1 METRHNFGSKIGA
14 VLASAGSAV
23 GLGNVWRF
31 PTEVGNN
38 GGAAFIFIYLICIAL
53 IGIPVMMSE
62 FLIGRHTHANTI
74 SAFAKLAPGKWWR
87 IEGVAGVFVAFLIL
101 SYYIVIS
108 GWTLF
113 YLIESVAGRLQAGR
127 NYSDVFNN
135 FVSDPWL
142 PVLTGTAFMGLTHFI
157 ISRGVQSG
165 IERFSKVMMPMLL
178 FIIGILVIC
187 SFSMPGSSEGLR
199 FLLKPDLSGIQPG
212 TLHEGVINEARHNFH
227 EGIQLTKRG
236 GTYYL
241 VFADVARHGRP
252 TCIGYAVSDK
262 PFGPY
267 KYRGVIIDNFG
278 CDPETW
284 NNHGGIVEHGGKWYV
299 VYHRATNASRSLRK
313 ACVEPIE
320 FAEDGSIMEAEMTSN
335 GAGPLLDAFAE
346 TPARLACVMSGSVR
360 IETCADGRERLAK
373 VHSGDSAT
381 WRYFDMPRTS
391 AKLTLRVVP
400 RTGGIIELRDGKG
413 ASYGRVVVPS
423 GDGKEERTLDMAL
436 ERPLPTGRCAV
447 TLGFHGRGGSFC
459 GRNDANLFDVVS
471 FQFSERY

>member
-199 FLLKPDLSGIQPG
+199 FLLKPDLSKLTASVILSAVGQAFYSLSLAMGCLCTYASYFRADANLPKTAAGVSIIDTLVAILSGFIIFPAVFSVEEVSVDAGPG
-212 TLHEGVINEARHNFH
+212 LVFITLPSVFNIAFEHVAWLGYIFSGFFYLLLLLAALTSAMSLHESVTAYVLEAFSISRRKAA
-227 EGIQLTKRG
+227 T
-236 GTYYL
+236 
-241 VFADVARHGRP
+241 
-252 TCIGYAVSDK
+252 AVSVSCMLLGMLCSLS
-262 PFGPY
+262 FGILGDVKLFGMNIFELFDY
-267 KYRGVIIDNFG
+267 TSSKII
-278 CDPETW
+278 
-284 NNHGGIVEHGGKWYV
+284 
-299 VYHRATNASRSLRK
+299 L
-313 ACVEPIE
+313 PI
-320 FAEDGSIMEAEMTSN
+320 
-335 GAGPLLDAFAE
+335 
-346 TPARLACVMSGSVR
+346 
-360 IETCADGRERLAK
+360 
-373 VHSGDSAT
+373 
-381 WRYFDMPRTS
+381 
-391 AKLTLRVVP
+391 
-400 RTGGIIELRDGKG
+400 GGIIICLFTGWYLDRRLVESELTNN
-413 ASYGRVVVPS
+413 GRLRFRLFRLYYFIIRYV
-423 GDGKEERTLDMAL
+423 A
-436 ERPLPTGRCAV
+436 PLAIAAV
-447 TLGFHGRGGSFC
+447 FLQEI
-459 GRNDANLFDVVS
+459 VS
-471 FQFSERY
+471 

>member
-199 FLLKPDLSGIQPG
+199 FLLKPDFSKLSASVILSAVGQAFYSLSLAMGCLCTYASYFRADANLPKTAAGVSIIDTLVAILSGFIIFPAVFSVEEVSVDAGPG
-212 TLHEGVINEARHNFH
+212 LVFITLPSVFNIAFEHVAWLGYIFSGFFYLLLLLAALTSAMSLHESVTAYVLEAFSISRRKAA
-227 EGIQLTKRG
+227 T
-236 GTYYL
+236 
-241 VFADVARHGRP
+241 
-252 TCIGYAVSDK
+252 AVSVSCMLLGVLCSLS
-262 PFGPY
+262 FGILGDVKLFGMNIFELFDY
-267 KYRGVIIDNFG
+267 TSSKII
-278 CDPETW
+278 
-284 NNHGGIVEHGGKWYV
+284 
-299 VYHRATNASRSLRK
+299 L
-313 ACVEPIE
+313 PI
-320 FAEDGSIMEAEMTSN
+320 
-335 GAGPLLDAFAE
+335 
-346 TPARLACVMSGSVR
+346 
-360 IETCADGRERLAK
+360 
-373 VHSGDSAT
+373 
-381 WRYFDMPRTS
+381 
-391 AKLTLRVVP
+391 
-400 RTGGIIELRDGKG
+400 GGIIICLFTGWYLDRRLVESELTNN
-413 ASYGRVVVPS
+413 GRLRFRLFRLYYFIIRYV
-423 GDGKEERTLDMAL
+423 A
-436 ERPLPTGRCAV
+436 PLAIAAV
-447 TLGFHGRGGSFC
+447 FLQEI
-459 GRNDANLFDVVS
+459 VS
-471 FQFSERY
+471 

>member
-135 FVSDPWL
+135 FVSDTWL

-178 FIIGILVIC
+178 FIIGILVVC

-199 FLLKPDLSGIQPG
+199 FLLKPDLSKLTASVILSAVGQAFYSLSLAMGCLCTYASYFRADANLPKTAAGVSIIDTLVAILSGFIIFPAVFSVEEVSVDAGPG
-212 TLHEGVINEARHNFH
+212 LVFITLPSVFNIAFEHVAWLGYIFSGFFYLLLLLAALTSAMSLHESVTAYVLEAFSISRRKAA
-227 EGIQLTKRG
+227 T
-236 GTYYL
+236 
-241 VFADVARHGRP
+241 
-252 TCIGYAVSDK
+252 AVSVSCMLLGVLCSLS
-262 PFGPY
+262 FGILGDVKLFGMNVFELFDY
-267 KYRGVIIDNFG
+267 TSSKII
-278 CDPETW
+278 
-284 NNHGGIVEHGGKWYV
+284 
-299 VYHRATNASRSLRK
+299 L
-313 ACVEPIE
+313 PI
-320 FAEDGSIMEAEMTSN
+320 
-335 GAGPLLDAFAE
+335 
-346 TPARLACVMSGSVR
+346 
-360 IETCADGRERLAK
+360 
-373 VHSGDSAT
+373 
-381 WRYFDMPRTS
+381 
-391 AKLTLRVVP
+391 
-400 RTGGIIELRDGKG
+400 GGIIICLFTGWYLDRRLVESELTNN
-413 ASYGRVVVPS
+413 GRLRFRLFRLYYFIIRYV
-423 GDGKEERTLDMAL
+423 A
-436 ERPLPTGRCAV
+436 PLAIAAV
-447 TLGFHGRGGSFC
+447 FLQEI
-459 GRNDANLFDVVS
+459 VS
-471 FQFSERY
+471 